1 MQHSCADILDAF
13 RRSELQ
19 LFIAA
24 ASISTGFVAIG
35 FSLIRRRFDRLLSFF
50 AWFAGLYGV
59 RLWMQSDFYSVIVH
73 PSPSIERLIE
83 AINFFVSI
91 PAFSFFGASGF
102 VDRAGRIIVY
112 IACLIEMCLIGAIFL
127 GVPLPLLDKL
137 NSSVVM
143 GGSVSLLI
151 LAFRQTV
158 EQENAVVFRFGMLI
172 FVIFVVWTNVGGLY
186 GRKPTVELY
195 GFAAFLCCL
204 GYIAAR
210 KALDRDQQLTSIQQE
225 LETARRIQLSI
236 LPTEFPVIEN
246 VAIAARYLPMTSVA
260 GDFYEF
266 LSSEETALGVLI
278 ADVAGHG
285 VPAALIASMVKI
297 AVQSQRHCM
306 EDPER
311 LLAGVNKV
319 LCGNTQNQFVT
330 AAYIHLDIARGMFR
344 YSAAGHP
351 PMFLLRAGQVYRITE
366 NGLVLALMPAAL
378 FTATTQPLLSGDR
391 LLLYTDGIIE
401 ATNGDGEEFGYE
413 RLSDLLRMSETKS
426 AEEAADQ
433 ILSTVNSWSPSQND
447 DLTIIVCDYKRVPDR
462 QVSPIPVQR
471 SELAINAIGL
481 GD

>member
-1 MQHSCADILDAF
+1 MQHSSADILDAF

-24 ASISTGFVAIG
+24 ASISICFVAIG

-50 AWFAGLYGV
+50 AWFAGSYGV
-59 RLWMQSDFYSVIVH
+59 RLWIQSDIYSVMVH
-73 PSPSIERLIE
+73 PSLSIVRLRE
-83 AINFFVSI
+83 AISFFVSI

-112 IACLIEMCLIGAIFL
+112 IACLVEMCLIGAIFL
-127 GVPLPLLDKL
+127 GVPLHLLDDL
-137 NSSVVM
+137 NSLVVI
-143 GGSVSLLI
+143 GGTVSILI

-158 EQENAVVFRFGMLI
+158 EQENAVVFRLGMLI
-172 FVIFVVWTNVGGLY
+172 FIGFVVWTNVGGFY

-210 KALDRDQQLTSIQQE
+210 KTLDRDQQLNSIQQE

-236 LPTEFPVIEN
+236 LPTEFPAIEN

-266 LSSEETALGVLI
+266 LSSETALGVLI

-297 AVQSQRHCM
+297 AVQSQLHCM

-311 LLAGVNKV
+311 LLDGVNQA

-351 PMFLLRAGQVYRITE
+351 PMFLLRAGQVHRITE
-366 NGLVLALMPAAL
+366 NGLVLALMPAAV

-391 LLLYTDGIIE
+391 LLLYTDGIVE
-401 ATNGDGEEFGYE
+401 ATNSDEEEFGYE

-447 DLTIIVCDYKRVPDR
+447 DLTIIVCDFKRVADGR
-462 QVSPIPVQR
+462 LSPTPSNDLDWPQTR
-471 SELAINAIGL
+471 S
-481 GD
+481 D

>member
-1 MQHSCADILDAF
+1 MQPSSADILDAF

-24 ASISTGFVAIG
+24 ASISTCFVAIG

-59 RLWMQSDFYSVIVH
+59 RLWMQSDMYNLMVQ
-73 PSPSIERLIE
+73 PSLSIERLQG
-83 AINFFVSI
+83 AISFFVSI

-102 VDRAGRIIVY
+102 VGRAGRIIVY
-112 IACLIEMCLIGAIFL
+112 IACLVEMLLIGAIFL
-127 GVPLPLLDKL
+127 GVPLLLLDKL
-137 NSSVVM
+137 NSLVVI

-172 FVIFVVWTNVGGLY
+172 FIIFVLWTNVGGLLF

-204 GYIAAR
+204 GYVAAK
-210 KALDRDQQLTSIQQE
+210 KALDRDQQLISIQQE

-311 LLAGVNKV
+311 LLAGVNNA

-330 AAYIHLDIARGMFR
+330 AAYIHLDIARGLFR

-366 NGLVLALMPAAL
+366 NGLVLALMPAAV

-401 ATNGDGEEFGYE
+401 ATNSDEEEFGYE
-413 RLSDLLRMSETKS
+413 RLGDLLRMSETKS
-426 AEEAADQ
+426 AEEVADQ

-447 DLTIIVCDYKRVPDR
+447 DLTIIVCDYKRVPDGH
-462 QVSPIPVQR
+462 VSKIPLQR
-471 SELAINAIGL
+471 SGLATNAIVL
-481 GD
+481 G